1 MPEIALETRR
11 LDKSFGGVNA
21 TVDVTLAV
29 ERGTIHALVGPNGAG
44 KTTLLHQ
51 LAGTVAPDRGAVLF
65 EGEDVTRLGAAARVR
80 RGIARTFQITALCNR
95 LTALEHVLLAVQRK
109 RGASFRL
116 WSRALAPGE
125 DIERALGCLDRVGL
139 RERAGQV
146 PDELSYG
153 EQRQLELAI
162 ALGCEPRIL
171 LLDEPLAGVGQAEA
185 RMLIGLIRTFRG
197 SITTILI
204 EHDMEAVFALADTVS
219 VLHEG
224 RLIASGSPATI
235 AADAAVREAYL
246 GDDAD
251 A

>member
-1 MPEIALETRR
+1 VYEAALRAQH
-11 LDKSFGGVNA
+11 LDKSFGGVAA
-21 TVDVTLAV
+21 TRDVTLAV
-29 ERGTIHALVGPNGAG
+29 QSGSIHALVGPNGAG

-51 LAGTVAPDRGAVLF
+51 LAGTLTPDSGAIYF
-65 EGEDVTRLGAAARVR
+65 EGVDITRMGAAARVR
-80 RGIARTFQITALCNR
+80 HGITRTFQITALCNH

-109 RGASFRL
+109 RGASFSL
-116 WSRALAPGE
+116 WQKALTRGDDP
-125 DIERALGCLDRVGL
+125 DHALDCLDRVGL
-139 RERAGQV
+139 RARAGNV

-162 ALGCEPRIL
+162 ALGCEPRIM
-171 LLDEPLAGVGQAEA
+171 LLDEPLAGVGRAEA
-185 RMLIGLIRTFRG
+185 HLLIELIRTFHG
-197 SITTILI
+197 NITTILI
-204 EHDMEAVFALADTVS
+204 EHDMEAVFALADTIS

-224 RLIASGSPATI
+224 RLIASGPPDAI

>member
-1 MPEIALETRR
+1 VPEIALETRH
-11 LDKSFGGVNA
+11 LGKSFGGVDA
-21 TVDVTLAV
+21 TRDVTLAV
-29 ERGTIHALVGPNGAG
+29 ERGSIHALVGPNGAG

-51 LAGTVAPDRGAVLF
+51 LAGTVTPDRGAVLL
-65 EGEDVTRLGAAARVR
+65 EGEDITRLGAAARVR
-80 RGIARTFQITALCNR
+80 RGIARTFQITALCNQ

-109 RGASFRL
+109 RGLSFKL
-116 WSRALAPGE
+116 WSRALAPGDE
-125 DIERALGCLDRVGL
+125 VERALACLDRVGL

-162 ALGCEPRIL
+162 ALGCEPSLL
-171 LLDEPLAGVGQAEA
+171 LLDEPLAGVGHAEA
-185 RMLIGLIRTFRG
+185 RMLIELVRTFRG
-197 SITTILI
+197 SFTTILI

-224 RLIASGSPATI
+224 SLIASGNPDAI

-246 GDDAD
+246 GDDSD